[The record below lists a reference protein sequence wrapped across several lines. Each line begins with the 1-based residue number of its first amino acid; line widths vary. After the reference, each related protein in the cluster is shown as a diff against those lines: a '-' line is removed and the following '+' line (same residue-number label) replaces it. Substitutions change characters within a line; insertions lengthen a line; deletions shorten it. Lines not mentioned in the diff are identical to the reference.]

1 MSKWQDLYAQLVRQ
15 IEGGEHPPGSKLPK
29 VSDLVAKGRGSTTTV
44 QRAYA
49 ELEQDGYVTMRRR
62 GGTIVRDRTIVRI
75 PLSRYSASA
84 DSGGTKGPW
93 EAATAAQGL
102 DGRMVVCD
110 PAGEEVSAPE
120 DVAAALGIPA
130 GSPVIRRRR
139 QAMIG
144 DEVVQHQVAWYE
156 KSLAVRLG
164 LDSPSKIEGGVLSL
178 MEPLDPTE
186 ADERIRAWRPTAAQ
200 AAELGIGSGVPVMT
214 VERTTRNGEGV
225 VLELL
230 RITCA
235 ADRVE
240 LVYDGLPLKKRRR
253 QSRQVR
259 PKS

>member
-1 MSKWQDLYAQLVRQ
+1 MSKWQDLHHQLVRQ
-15 IEGGEHPPGSKLPK
+15 IEGGEYPPGAKLPK
-29 VSDLVAKGRGSTTTV
+29 VSDLVAEGRGSTTTV

-62 GGTIVRDRTIVRI
+62 GGTVVRDRTVVRV

-84 DSGGTKGPW
+84 ESDGARGPW

-102 DGRMVVCD
+102 DGRMVVFD
-110 PAGEEVSAPE
+110 PAGEEVMAPE
-120 DVAAALGIPA
+120 DVATALGIPV
-130 GSPVIRRRR
+130 GSPTIRRRR

-144 DEVVQHQVAWYE
+144 DEVVQYQEAWYE

-164 LDSPSKIEGGVLSL
+164 LDSPFKIEGGVLSR
-178 MEPLDPTE
+178 MAPLDPAE
-186 ADERIRAWRPTAAQ
+186 ADEHVRAWKPTAAQ
-200 AAELGIGSGVPVMT
+200 ASELGIGGGVPVIT
-214 VERTTRNGEGV
+214 VERTTRSGEGV

-240 LVYDGLPLKKRRR
+240 LIYDGLPLKKPRRR
-253 QSRQVR
+253 ARKPR
-259 PKS
+259 PRA